1 MFGPELTCHS
11 VTLSHS
17 IICPKGR
24 EPEIF
29 LEQYYGNHSLPF
41 WSFGPLSF
49 LLASYTQSK
58 FASTHGHQA
67 QSPES
72 LDDV

>member
-1 MFGPELTCHS
+1 MVGPELTCHP

-29 LEQYYGNHSLPF
+29 HEQYYSKHNLPF

-58 FASTHGHQA
+58 LASTHGHQA
-67 QSPES
+67 QSPGS
-72 LDDV
+72 LGDV